1 VSLSTIA
8 FSSIGCH
15 DVMKTCHAVSQEEKL
30 EETFLGH
37 SLPRVHK
44 LKCNTS
50 SIMFTRDA
58 DRPRYTDLMITMAG
72 RLDSQSLLHKHS
84 RLAPSE
90 SSRRAVSSRSM
101 IPPTCWT
108 CARRRAHSDSRCH
121 PTRRQVSSPGAAA
134 APRARRTPSATT
146 GHRPARGRPRTR
158 ARRAAHARTLRAAH
172 GTARPA
178 DRLPLASSGLPVPSA
193 LRCNLRC
200 AR

>member
-1 VSLSTIA
+1 VSKATYSLCSMRVGVA
-8 FSSIGCH
+8 EHYRLQLDRMSRR
-15 DVMKTCHAVSQEEKL
+15 DKTCHAVSQEEKL

-50 SIMFTRDA
+50 SIMFIRDA

-72 RLDSQSLLHKHS
+72 RLDSQSILHNHS

-121 PTRRQVSSPGAAA
+121 PTRRQVSSPRAAA

-146 GHRPARGRPRTR
+146 GASPGPRASQNSRTASCTR
-158 ARRAAHARTLRAAH
+158 SNTARRARHRAT
-172 GTARPA
+172 G
-178 DRLPLASSGLPVPSA
+178 
-193 LRCNLRC
+193 
-200 AR
+200 